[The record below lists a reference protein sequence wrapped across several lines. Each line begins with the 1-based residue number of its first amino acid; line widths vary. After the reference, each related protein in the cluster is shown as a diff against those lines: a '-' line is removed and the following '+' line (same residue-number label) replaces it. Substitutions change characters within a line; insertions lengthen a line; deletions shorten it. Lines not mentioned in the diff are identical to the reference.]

1 MEKKMKLTK
10 FLVYFLSLLFL
21 LSLSS
26 FAQDEEMTEDEW
38 EAEMTRLTAKKQSL
52 ESEISTLTADI
63 ENLTTVR
70 NGLQDPEVCID
81 ELYALVGATRNDVDN
96 FRNAVNELDGKIK
109 RKEGPKPDRQAD
121 LDALKMNKISALPEF
136 FDKVHNKMQ
145 AALDAWIDAP
155 PVISYKVVRG
165 DHLWGIAKKKEHY
178 GNAFAW
184 PVIYKAN
191 RDKIKNPD
199 LIYPAQEFSIPP
211 LTQDEKAK
219 YEKLRSN
226 YKPAPVQ

>member
-1 MEKKMKLTK
+1 MKLAK
-10 FLVYFLSLLFL
+10 YLVYFLSLVFL

-26 FAQDEEMTEDEW
+26 FAQQEEMTSDEW
-38 EAEMTRLTAKKQSL
+38 QAEMTRLNGQKQAL
-52 ESEISTLTADI
+52 MSEIETLNTDI
-63 ENLTTVR
+63 ENLKTVKS
-70 NGLQDPEVCID
+70 GLQDPEQCID
-81 ELYALVGATRNDVDN
+81 ELYALVGATRTDVDN
-96 FRNAVNELDGKIK
+96 FRNAVNELDGKIR
-109 RKEGPKPDRQAD
+109 RKEGPKADRQAD

-145 AALDAWIDAP
+145 KALDEWSEAP

-165 DHLWGIAKKKEHY
+165 DCLWNIAKKKEHY
-178 GNAFAW
+178 GNGFAW

-199 LIYPAQEFSIPP
+199 LIYPNQEFSIPP
-211 LTQDEKAK
+211 LTQEEKDK
-219 YEKLRSN
+219 YEKLRKN

>member
-1 MEKKMKLTK
+1 MKLTK

-38 EAEMTRLTAKKQSL
+38 EAEMTRLTGKKQSL
-52 ESEISTLTADI
+52 ESEIQTLTADI

-70 NGLQDPEVCID
+70 NGLQDPEACID
-81 ELYALVGATRNDVDN
+81 ELYALVGATRKDVDN

-109 RKEGPKPDRQAD
+109 RKESPKADRQAD
-121 LDALKMNKISALPEF
+121 LNALKMNKISALPEF

-145 AALDAWIDAP
+145 QALDAWIDAP
-155 PVISYKVVRG
+155 PVISYSVVRG
-165 DHLWGIAKKKEHY
+165 DCLWNIAKKKEHY

-199 LIYPAQEFSIPP
+199 LIYPKQEFAIPP
-211 LTQDEKAK
+211 LTQDEKNK
-219 YEKLRSN
+219 YEKLRAN